1 MGSIEFDPTT
11 IARATRALVNERL
24 RAGKTACFVI
34 STSSMLPALA
44 PGDKVFVRAARVDEL
59 RMGDIV
65 IRSFAGALIAHRFI
79 GRAASGNADELMT
92 KGDNTLIADDPW
104 QSAQLVGSVIAMER
118 AGRKKAASFARA
130 RLGGFAVALLS
141 RSQLSANLIRPKIL
155 RRIAMK
161 SLRASLTIAAR
172 IAL

>member
-34 STSSMLPALA
+34 STSSMRPALA
-44 PGDKVFVRAARVDEL
+44 PGDKVFVRAARADDL
-59 RMGDIV
+59 RMGDII
-65 IRSFAGALIAHRFI
+65 IRSFAGALIAHRLI

-92 KGDNTLIADDPW
+92 KGDNALIADDPW
-104 QSAQLVGSVIAMER
+104 QPAHLVGSVIAMER
-118 AGRKKAASFARA
+118 AGQKKSASFARA
-130 RLGGFAVALLS
+130 RLGGLGVALLS
-141 RSQLSANLIRPKIL
+141 RSQLSANRIRSRIL

-161 SLRASLTIAAR
+161 CLRVCLTIAAR